1 MKRKLLFM
9 AAAMMLVLCI
19 IVSASATTMYV
30 NTANRKVLNL
40 RAYNSINADIIGFI
54 PYGAAVTVNTMGGDN
69 TWVPVTY
76 NGKHGYCMMRYLS
89 YNYPGGGVTPPTTDL
104 TSMFTGFSPT
114 YYMATV
120 TPTSAA
126 GFVNLRWAPS
136 MSAPVE
142 PADTKPWEVPS
153 LASFRPI
160 IREELGF
167 LRTAIMGSSS
177 MPMASGASISV
188 TRSCSPPK
196 ALAASVMTS
205 VLPNRRTSHSS

>member
-1 MKRKLLFM
+1 MKKTTMALLLM
-9 AAAMMLVLCI
+9 TVLLCALLLPAAAG
-19 IVSASATTMYV
+19 ANATTMYV

-126 GFVNLRWAPS
+126 GFVNMRWAPS
-136 MSAPVE
+136 MSAPV
-142 PADTKPWEVPS
+142 
-153 LASFRPI
+153 RNI
-160 IREELGF
+160 YYY
-167 LRTAIMGSSS
+167 GSSLLVI
-177 MPMASGASISV
+177 AQNGTWAQ
-188 TRSCSPPK
+188 
-196 ALAASVMTS
+196 
-205 VLPNRRTSHSS
+205 VLDQNTHTCGFMMLSFMNRYY